1 MTRLSCGPGP
11 RCLRIRG
18 WSGQGDVSP
27 LVQIRLFQG
36 VGLHTLAVCHRFG
49 IRHGGDLTEIHWT
62 LQTLEINKL
71 TDYYKNP
78 RQLTEKQ
85 FKQLKK
91 SLDKFGIIDKPII
104 NADESH
110 TVIGGHQRLR
120 VLRADGVKEIEC
132 WIPDR
137 VLTDKEVEE
146 LNVRLNKNTGEW
158 SFDVLANEFEFDDL
172 IEWGFDPEELGV
184 APDFKPVG
192 IEEQGR
198 LDEKKKVTCPECG
211 HEFTP

>member
-1 MTRLSCGPGP
+1 MT
-11 RCLRIRG
+11 
-18 WSGQGDVSP
+18 D
-27 LVQIRLFQG
+27 
-36 VGLHTLAVCHRFG
+36 
-49 IRHGGDLTEIHWT
+49 IHWT
-62 LQTLEINKL
+62 LKTLEIGKL

-104 NADESH
+104 NADSAN
-110 TVIGGHQRLR
+110 TVIGGHQRLN
-120 VLRADGVKEIEC
+120 VLRADKVKEVEC

-146 LNVRLNKNTGEW
+146 LNVRLNKNTGDW

-172 IEWGFDPEELGV
+172 IEWGFDEKDLGLGTDPVPE
-184 APDFKPVG
+184 FK
-192 IEEQGR
+192 EY
-198 LDEKKKVTCPECG
+198 DESIADDIQVCKCPTCG
-211 HEFTP
+211 HEHAAKKD